1 LKTTIASEVK
11 SAGLIGVGI
20 FSTTFGLEG
29 FLLSTKFID
38 GGVTGISM
46 LVSNIFGISLPIL
59 IVLINLPFVLIGLK
73 QMGIKFAIKSA
84 IGIGGL
90 AVALNFVHFPA
101 MTQDKLL
108 TAVFGGIFIG
118 IGVGLAI
125 RGGSVVDGTEIAARL
140 INRKSHLLRVGAVML
155 ILNVMIFLTAA
166 FTLGIE
172 TALYSILTYVSA
184 TKALDF
190 VLHGV
195 EEYTAMMIISSK
207 SEEILTAITQELN
220 RGVTVFTGRGG
231 AGSTG
236 EVKVDRPV
244 LYCVVTRLEIG
255 TIKSMVLEIDP
266 RAFITTNSLT
276 EVDGGLIRRP
286 VMH

>member
-1 LKTTIASEVK
+1 
-11 SAGLIGVGI
+11 
-20 FSTTFGLEG
+20 TFGLEG

-140 INRKSHLLRVGAVML
+140 INRKSHLLRVGDVML